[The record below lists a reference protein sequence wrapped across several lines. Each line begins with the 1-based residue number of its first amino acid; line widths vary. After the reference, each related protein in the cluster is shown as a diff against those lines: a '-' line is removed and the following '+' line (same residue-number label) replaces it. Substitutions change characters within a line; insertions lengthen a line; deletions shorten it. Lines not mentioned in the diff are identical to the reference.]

1 MSPIASSISSCSGIA
16 RQLGAGLVLLLVAAC
31 GFQPLHGERGRA
43 GTTATDLAYVSVSPI
58 PQRNG
63 QLVRNELIEL
73 LRKAGPQGRPVF
85 RLDIQLN
92 EAREGLAFSRDD
104 NVTRYNLRLNVSYL
118 LVDERNGDDI
128 LKGQT
133 RAIAAYN
140 VVQSDYANLI
150 AERDARAR
158 AARDIAE
165 DIRTRLAVFFSNR
178 SS

>member
-1 MSPIASSISSCSGIA
+1 
-16 RQLGAGLVLLLVAAC
+16 
-31 GFQPLHGERGRA
+31 LHGNRSQA
-43 GTTATDLAYVSVSPI
+43 GTTATDLAYVTVAPI

-73 LRKAGPQGRPVF
+73 LRKAGPQGQPVF
-85 RLDIQLN
+85 RLDVQVN

-104 NVTRYNLRLNVSYL
+104 SVTRYNLRMNAAYRLI
-118 LVDERNGDDI
+118 DERSGDSI
-128 LKGQT
+128 LQGQA

-150 AERDARAR
+150 AERDARER
-158 AARDIAE
+158 AARVLAE
-165 DIRTRLAVFFSNR
+165 NIRTRLAVFFSNA